1 MNNAIII
8 PVRLDSKRLPNK
20 ALKEID
26 GTSLI
31 QRVVNQCVKTE
42 LTTYVITD
50 SRKISSHIK
59 TDKAYVIY
67 DDVKAQSGTERIA
80 NIIRSIPEDNII
92 NVQGDQPFISP
103 DAILEMAKY
112 MEENP
117 QHDIVTPIKLH
128 TPDKYHDTSKCKV
141 VVSQSGRAIYFSR
154 NPIPFNGTQYWGHL
168 GMYGYKREILENYHK
183 LKVSPLETTE
193 KLEQLRFIDNDIN
206 IQTYETDHSIFSV
219 DTERD
224 FVNAIKHV
232 REIT

>member
-1 MNNAIII
+1 MQNAIVI

-20 ALKEID
+20 ALKDID

-31 QRVVNQCVKTE
+31 QRVVNQCIKTE
-42 LTTYVITD
+42 ITTYVITD
-50 SRKISSHIK
+50 SREIASHIK

-154 NPIPFNGTQYWGHL
+154 NSIPFNGTQYWGHL
-168 GMYGYKREILENYHK
+168 GMYGYTNQFLRNYRK

>member
-1 MNNAIII
+1 MKNAVII

-20 ALKEID
+20 ALKDIC
-26 GTSLI
+26 GKSLI
-31 QRVVNQCVKTE
+31 QRVVDQCVKTE

-50 SRKISSHIK
+50 SRKIASSIK

-154 NPIPFNGTQYWGHL
+154 NSIPFNGTQYWGHL

-206 IQTYETDHSIFSV
+206 IQTYKTDHSIFSV

>member
-1 MNNAIII
+1 MKNAVII

-20 ALKEID
+20 ALKDIC
-26 GTSLI
+26 GKSLI
-31 QRVVNQCVKTE
+31 QRVVDQCVKTE

-50 SRKISSHIK
+50 SRKIASSIK

-154 NPIPFNGTQYWGHL
+154 NSIPFNGTQYWGHL

-206 IQTYETDHSIFSV
+206 IQTYETNHSIFSV
-219 DTERD
+219 DTKRD

>member
-50 SRKISSHIK
+50 SRKIASHIK

>member
-1 MNNAIII
+1 MQNAIVI

-20 ALKEID
+20 ALKDID

-50 SRKISSHIK
+50 SRKIASHIK

-80 NIIRSIPEDNII
+80 KAIRAIPEENII

-128 TPDKYHDTSKCKV
+128 PPDKYHDTSKWKV
-141 VVSQSGRAIYFSR
+141 VLIQSGRAIYFSR

-168 GMYGYKREILENYHK
+168 GMYGYKREILEN
-183 LKVSPLETTE
+183 
-193 KLEQLRFIDNDIN
+193 
-206 IQTYETDHSIFSV
+206 
-219 DTERD
+219 
-224 FVNAIKHV
+224 
-232 REIT
+232 

>member
-1 MNNAIII
+1 MKNAVII

-20 ALKEID
+20 ALKDIC
-26 GTSLI
+26 GKSLI
-31 QRVVNQCVKTE
+31 QRVVDQCVKTE

-50 SRKISSHIK
+50 SRKIASSIK

-128 TPDKYHDTSKCKV
+128 TPDKYNDTSKCKV

-154 NPIPFNGTQYWGHL
+154 NPIPFNGTEYWGHL
-168 GMYGYKREILENYHK
+168 GMYGYKKEILEDYHK

-206 IQTYETDHSIFSV
+206 IQTYKTDHSIFSV

-224 FVNAIKHV
+224 FINAIKHV